1 MRFFLADAK
10 TGRNLI
16 PISGTGGRW
25 EVRRNRAG
33 DIVCTIPLSNKEH
46 RRLNL
51 YETAAPGMTM
61 LGIGEG
67 SWIAEAGP
75 IWEHDFDEDRQ
86 ELTLT
91 AEGQWSMLM
100 RRFILPPSVE
110 STSLLL
116 TSGDDAGKP
125 NPAVATK
132 FTARSWPF
140 IVRTILQQGM
150 NRPGGALP
158 LVFGSNGTG
167 AHDKTYDAASFKSQG
182 DALIDLTELEDGPE
196 IELRPRYTADGL
208 GIEFLVR
215 VGDDAKLQ
223 LSSIGEPHVFD
234 FSVPKRT
241 VRGLKVKRSA
251 RMLAAEAWASG
262 GRQAAIALIARAA
275 SAVLTDAGF
284 PRMETLSS
292 AHSTVTEQATLDAY
306 AAGELSASQRAH
318 EWWSFETNIDKV
330 PKLGSFWLGDYCN
343 IVMRGSSYVP
353 DGTYRRR
360 IAALSGTM
368 RGRWMRITTDEAVDE

>member
-16 PISGTGGRW
+16 PITATGGRW

-33 DIVCTIPLSNKEH
+33 DTVCTIPLSNKEH

-51 YETAAPGMTM
+51 YETATPGATI

-86 ELTLT
+86 ELVLT
-91 AEGQWSMLM
+91 AEGMWSMLM
-100 RRFILPPSVE
+100 RRYVLPPAVE
-110 STSLLL
+110 TTSLLL
-116 TSGDDAGKP
+116 TSGDDSGKP
-125 NPAVATK
+125 NPAVATS
-132 FTARSWPF
+132 FTGKSWPF
-140 IVRTILQQGM
+140 IVRTLLQQGM
-150 NRPGGALP
+150 SRTGGALP
-158 LVFGSNGTG
+158 LVFGPDGTG
-167 AHDKTYDAASFKSQG
+167 AHDKTYDAASFKTQG
-182 DALIDLTELEDGPE
+182 EALLDLTELENGPE
-196 IELRPRYTADGL
+196 IDLRPRYTADGL
-208 GIEFLVR
+208 GIEVLVR

-223 LSSIGEPHVFD
+223 LSSVGDPHVFD

-251 RMLAAEAWASG
+251 KMLASEAWASG

-275 SAVLTDAGF
+275 SSVLLEAGF
-284 PRMETLSS
+284 PRMESLSS

-306 AAGELSASQRAH
+306 AAGELSASQKAH

-343 IVMRGSSYVP
+343 VIMRNSSYVP

-360 IAALSGTM
+360 IAAISGSLSS
-368 RGRWMRITTDEAVDE
+368 RWVRITTDEAVDA